1 MLEEV
6 GVHVDSSLSG
16 SLAVEAATRAHE
28 AGNDYFAVIVD
39 WKMPEMDGV
48 ETSRRIR
55 ERLGMD
61 IPIILLSAYN
71 WEEVEDEALDAGIN
85 GFLTKPIFRSELVQ
99 KLRFYILGSAVKAQ
113 SVGHEIPKHQFLGLR
128 ILVAEDNE
136 LNREIAI
143 ELLSTAGIQV
153 DSAENGLEAVEK
165 IEESEDGQFGMIL
178 MDIHMPV
185 MDGLE
190 ATRKIRGLPSSRK
203 ANIPIIAMTADAFA
217 EDILKCKNAGMDGHI
232 SKPVDIE
239 KLFEMIQLYYN
250 TGNEGG
256 TK

>member
-1 MLEEV
+1 MLT
-6 GVHVDSSLSG
+6 GSCALS
-16 SLAVEAATRAHE
+16 
-28 AGNDYFAVIVD
+28 FC
-39 WKMPEMDGV
+39 
-48 ETSRRIR
+48 
-55 ERLGMD
+55 
-61 IPIILLSAYN
+61 
-71 WEEVEDEALDAGIN
+71 
-85 GFLTKPIFRSELVQ
+85 
-99 KLRFYILGSAVKAQ
+99 RFYILGSAVKAQ
-113 SVGHEIPKHQFLGLR
+113 SAGHEIPKHQFEGLR

-136 LNREIAI
+136 LNREIAM

-165 IEESEDGQFGMIL
+165 IEQSEDGQFGMIL

-190 ATRKIRGLPSSRK
+190 ATRKIRGLPSGRK

-239 KLFEMIQLYYN
+239 KLFEMVRLYYN

-256 TK
+256 TE